1 MIVKKSKIH
10 NKKQKNRIFIYN
22 FTLFILIFT
31 FFSGCIAQ
39 DITNIDSKGKNVI
52 CFGDSIT
59 AGEGAGPG
67 EAYPG
72 YLAKKLA
79 PYPVIRSGVD
89 GEITTEALERIQSDV
104 LDKDP
109 LLVIIEYGGNDFLR
123 KIPLEKTL
131 ENLEKMIKLCQRKG
145 AMVALCEM
153 RAGIIMKEYTPLYRK
168 LARKYK
174 TIVVPNLLSGIWS
187 NPKLLSDVVHPNAQG
202 YELIATKVYWAIKPA
217 LLKNQI
223 ERNKT

>member
-1 MIVKKSKIH
+1 MTIQKSK
-10 NKKQKNRIFIYN
+10 IYN
-22 FTLFILIFT
+22 FTFCILIFA
-31 FFSGCIAQ
+31 FFSGCILQ
-39 DITNIDSKGKNVI
+39 EITNINSQGKNVI

-67 EAYPG
+67 EGYPTF
-72 YLAKKLA
+72 LTKKLT

-89 GEITTEALERIQSDV
+89 GEITTEALERIQTDV

-131 ENLEKMIKLCQRKG
+131 ENLEKMIKLCQEKG

-168 LARKYK
+168 LARKYR

-187 NPKLLSDVVHPNAQG
+187 NPKLLADVVHPNAQG
-202 YELIATKVYWAIKPA
+202 YELIATKIYWAIKPT
-217 LLKNQI
+217 LIKNQYL
-223 ERNKT
+223 RSRS